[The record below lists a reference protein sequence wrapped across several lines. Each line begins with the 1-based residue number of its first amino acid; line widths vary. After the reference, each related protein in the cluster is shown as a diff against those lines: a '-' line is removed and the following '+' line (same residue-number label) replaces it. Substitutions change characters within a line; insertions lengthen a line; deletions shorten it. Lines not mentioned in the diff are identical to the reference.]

1 MSVAII
7 ISTHGVAAKQLLMTA
22 EMLIGEQQN
31 VAYIDFV
38 PGENADTL
46 IEKYNQKLNELD
58 VSQGV
63 LFLVDMWGG
72 SPFNAASRI
81 IESKDKDKYD
91 IVTGVNVPM
100 LVATLLSRDDDPT
113 FSELVTTAIETG
125 RSEIKALNSLQTSN
139 QPQNLPTPSPSSQ
152 AANSTAQ
159 GHMFIALARI
169 DDRLIHGQVA
179 TRWTKETKV
188 KRIIVVSDEVAKDHV
203 RSTLLKQVAP
213 PGVTAHVIDIA
224 KCIRVYNNPKYAG
237 ERVMLLFTN
246 PTDVLR
252 IVEGGVDIKS
262 VNIGGMA
269 YRDGKTQ
276 VNNAISIDNEDI
288 KAFNQLSKRG
298 IELEARKV
306 SSDNKLDM
314 LTLIKKAKR

>member
-1 MSVAII
+1 
-7 ISTHGVAAKQLLMTA
+7 MTV
-22 EMLIGEQQN
+22 EMLIGKQQN
-31 VAYIDFV
+31 IAYIDFL

-58 VSQGV
+58 VYQGV
-63 LFLVDMWGG
+63 LFLVDIWGG
-72 SPFNAASRI
+72 SPFNAASQI
-81 IESKDKDKYD
+81 IKNKDKDNYD

-100 LVATLLSRDDDPT
+100 LVSTLLSRDDDPT
-113 FSELVTTAIETG
+113 FSELVSTAIETG
-125 RSEIKALNSLQTSN
+125 RSEIKALNSQQSSN
-139 QPQNLPTPSPSSQ
+139 KSKNLSSQ
-152 AANSTAQ
+152 LQVPNLHTQ

-188 KRIIVVSDEVAKDHV
+188 KLIIVVSDEVAKDHV
-203 RSTLLKQVAP
+203 RSSLLKQVAP
-213 PGVTAHVIDIA
+213 PGVTAHVVDVE

-246 PTDVLR
+246 PTDVLHV
-252 IVEGGVDIKS
+252 VEGGIKIKS

-276 VNNAISIDNEDI
+276 VNNAISIDNKDI
-288 KAFNQLSKRG
+288 DAFNQLSKRG

-306 SSDNKLDM
+306 SSDSKLDM
-314 LTLIKKAKR
+314 LTLIKKVKN

>member
-7 ISTHGVAAKQLLMTA
+7 ISTHGVAAKQLLITA

-46 IEKYNQKLNELD
+46 IEKYNQKLNELN

-81 IESKDKDKYD
+81 IESKDKNKYD
-91 IVTGVNVPM
+91 IITGVNVPM
-100 LVATLLSRDDDPT
+100 LVATLLSRDEDPN
-113 FSELVTTAIETG
+113 FSELVSIAIETG
-125 RSEIKALNSLQTSN
+125 HSEIKALNNLQTSN
-139 QPQNLPTPSPSSQ
+139 KPQNLSTPTPSSQ
-152 AANSTAQ
+152 VANLTTQ
-159 GHMFIALARI
+159 GHMFIVLVRI

-179 TRWTKETKV
+179 TCWTKETKV
-188 KRIIVVSDEVAKDHV
+188 KRIIVVSDDVAKDHV

-213 PGVTAHVIDIA
+213 LGVTAHVIDIA
-224 KCIRVYNNPKYAG
+224 KYIRVYNNPKYAG

-252 IVEGGVDIKS
+252 VVEGGIKIKS

-269 YRDGKTQ
+269 YRDGKIQ

-288 KAFNQLSKRG
+288 EAFNQLSKRG

-314 LTLIKKAKR
+314 LTLIKKAKS

>member
-1 MSVAII
+1 MVSVAII

-22 EMLIGEQQN
+22 EMLIGKQKN
-31 VAYIDFV
+31 IAYINFV
-38 PGENADTL
+38 SGESISIL
-46 IEKYNQKLNELD
+46 IEKYNQNLNKLD

-63 LFLVDMWGG
+63 LFLVDIWGG

-81 IESKDKDKYD
+81 IKSKDKDNYD
-91 IVTGVNVPM
+91 IVTGINVPM
-100 LVATLLSRDDDPT
+100 LIATLLSRDDDPI
-113 FSELVTTAIETG
+113 FSELVRIAIETG
-125 RSEIKALNSLQTSN
+125 RSEIKALNSQQTKNKLQN
-139 QPQNLPTPSPSSQ
+139 SPSQ
-152 AANSTAQ
+152 VQIANSATQ

-179 TRWTKETKV
+179 TRWTKETRV
-188 KRIIVVSDEVAKDHV
+188 KLIIVVSDEVAKDHV

-213 PGVTAHVIDIA
+213 PGVTAHVVDVE

-246 PTDVLR
+246 PTDVLHV
-252 IVEGGVDIKS
+252 VEGGVKIES

-276 VNNAISIDNEDI
+276 INNAISIDNEDI
-288 KAFNQLSKRG
+288 DAFNQLSKRG

-306 SSDNKLDM
+306 SSDSKLDM
-314 LTLIKKAKR
+314 LALIKKVKN